1 MKKEL
6 SNKKSCKA
14 RRGQEMGT
22 HGGQILTPGIL
33 RWRWFYF
40 LSYKRILRASKNS
53 DVTGGKG
60 QLELEA
66 LICPL
71 KGYNECQEVLGSLPS
86 LCFCHCEMGRVLVL
100 HSEVWCED

>member
-1 MKKEL
+1 VKKEL

-60 QLELEA
+60 QLELERERKKGRKRETERKKRRQRKPMRKNSITRTT
-66 LICPL
+66 LI
-71 KGYNECQEVLGSLPS
+71 
-86 LCFCHCEMGRVLVL
+86 L
-100 HSEVWCED
+100 H